1 MRIFGCSQRDFTMLA
16 YSLNQQ
22 INGEKLLQDIQN
34 MIQKEARPNV
44 SLMLV
49 IKLQEIT
56 SESTSHIL
64 KIEHKP
70 T

>member
-1 MRIFGCSQRDFTMLA
+1 MLA
-16 YSLNQQ
+16 YSLHQQ

-34 MIQKEARPNV
+34 MIQKEARSDV

-56 SESTSHIL
+56 SESTCHIL

>member
-1 MRIFGCSQRDFTMLA
+1 MLA
-16 YSLNQQ
+16 YSLHQQ
-22 INGEKLLQDIQN
+22 INGEKLLQDIKN

-56 SESTSHIL
+56 SESTCHIL